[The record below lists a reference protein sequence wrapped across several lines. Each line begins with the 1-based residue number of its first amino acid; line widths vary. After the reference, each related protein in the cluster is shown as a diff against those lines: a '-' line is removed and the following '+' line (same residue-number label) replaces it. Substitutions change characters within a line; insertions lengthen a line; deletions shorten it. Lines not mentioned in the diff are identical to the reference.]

1 MSEYGW
7 FGEYESW
14 ENALKDTNGYFDNEI
29 FCKTKISINEVI
41 QGNKIYERDSV
52 LFDRIEF
59 EYHQATLSG
68 LLKVAL
74 STQKNTINV
83 LDFGGSLG
91 TLYFAMKS
99 FLNPINLNWN
109 IVEQE
114 HYVKYGK
121 ENIKCINFYYNIEE
135 CLKNQKIDVVI
146 LSGAL
151 QYLENPYN
159 LLKAIVSQNI
169 KYIILDRTS
178 ILENSERL
186 TIQKVPP
193 SIYNGSYP
201 AWFLNEKKIISIFN
215 THNYDMLADFTELWK
230 SNIANS
236 KFKGYIF
243 VKNN

>member
-1 MSEYGW
+1 MSQYGW
-7 FGEYESW
+7 FGDYKSW
-14 ENALKDTNGYFDNEI
+14 TEALADTKSYSDDEI
-29 FCKTKISINEVI
+29 FNRTKQSINKVI
-41 QGNKIYERDSV
+41 QGTKKYERDTI

-59 EYHQATLSG
+59 EYHQASLSG

-74 STQKNTINV
+74 TIGRETLNI

-121 ENIKCINFYYNIEE
+121 DNIKCINFYYNLED
-135 CLKNQKIDVVI
+135 CLQEQKIDVVI
-146 LSGAL
+146 FSSVL
-151 QYLENPYN
+151 QYLENPYD
-159 LLKAIVSQNI
+159 LLEFVVSQNI
-169 KYIILDRTS
+169 KHIILDRTA
-178 ILENSERL
+178 ILPDSERL

-193 SIYNGSYP
+193 SIYDSSYP
-201 AWFLNEKKIISIFN
+201 AWFLNEIRIISIFN
-215 THNYDMLADFTELWK
+215 NKGYQMLADFTELWS
-230 SNIANS
+230 SNIIKS

-243 VKNN
+243 VKTN